1 MDIKTQFSFL
11 RLFNTIKGVTKP
23 VKAGEFDA
31 DPLKDPKVLKKK
43 QEFERFFAWCEAN
56 GIKHPKIK
64 YPVMFGTG
72 DNKYPG
78 CMAMEDI
85 GKDEAFITVPS
96 NLIISTQR
104 AMLCEPLVQ
113 MFYDHPQCFGKH
125 ISLGED
131 NVLDAYILY

>member
-43 QEFERFFAWCEAN
+43 KEFERFFAWCDAN

-72 DNKYPG
+72 DN
-78 CMAMEDI
+78 
-85 GKDEAFITVPS
+85 
-96 NLIISTQR
+96 
-104 AMLCEPLVQ
+104 
-113 MFYDHPQCFGKH
+113 
-125 ISLGED
+125 
-131 NVLDAYILY
+131 